1 MNSQSRAIEDVLRRE
16 DIPYK
21 IVGGLKFY
29 ERKEIKDIISYLR
42 LIANQDDNL
51 ALVRI
56 INEPK
61 RGIGKTSLDKIND
74 LAIEN
79 QTSMYEII
87 KNADKFIPRIFENSR
102 ELVNLVE
109 DLKESEMSVPDLIK
123 TVLDRSGYVKA
134 LETENTVEAESRIE
148 NLEEF
153 LTVANEFDD
162 EEADKSLNNFLQN
175 ISLSS
180 DTDDLEDE
188 NDQVTLMTLHSAK
201 GLEYKVVFL
210 IGMEEGIFPGHQ
222 SMDNPGEIEEER
234 RLFYVGITRA
244 KEKLFLTFAKRRTIF
259 GSTSYNPPSRFV
271 GEIPSELLDGYSDAM
286 SVNSRDSFD
295 DSPYSEW
302 SYGKKTNSYGYKY
315 GTSGTKVESHIASSD
330 EVKSINNGYKFRTAE
345 SFLANL
351 DRKKA
356 TPTDI
361 SNYKVGQKVNHK
373 KFGIGK
379 ITNLEAEGD
388 DIKVDIEFEKAGHKR
403 LMARFANLEIIEE

>member
-1 MNSQSRAIEDVLRRE
+1 
-16 DIPYK
+16 
-21 IVGGLKFY
+21 
-29 ERKEIKDIISYLR
+29 
-42 LIANQDDNL
+42 
-51 ALVRI
+51 
-56 INEPK
+56 
-61 RGIGKTSLDKIND
+61 
-74 LAIEN
+74 
-79 QTSMYEII
+79 MYEII
-87 KNADKFIPRIFENSR
+87 KNADQYIPRIYETSR
-102 ELVNLVE
+102 SFINVIEELK
-109 DLKESEMSVPDLIK
+109 DSELSVPDLIK
-123 TVLDRSGYVKA
+123 TVLEKSGYVKA
-134 LETENTVEAESRIE
+134 LEAENTVEAESRIE

-222 SMDNPGEIEEER
+222 SMDNPEDIEEER

-244 KEKLFLTFAKRRTIF
+244 KEKLFLSFAKRRTIF

-271 GEIPSELLDGYSDAM
+271 GEIPSDLLDGYHDAM
-286 SVNSRDSFD
+286 SIRKTEDSFD
-295 DSPYSEW
+295 DNPYSEW
-302 SYGKKTNSYGYKY
+302 SYGKKTNSFGYKY
-315 GTSGTKVESHIASSD
+315 GSGSKIESHIASSD
-330 EVKSINNGYKFRTAE
+330 EIKNINSGYKFRTAE

-351 DRKKA
+351 DKKKA

-373 KFGIGK
+373 KFGVGK

-388 DIKVDIEFEKAGHKR
+388 DLKVDIEFEKAGHKR

>member
-21 IVGGLKFY
+21 IIGGLKFY

-42 LIANQDDNL
+42 IIANQNDNL
-51 ALVRI
+51 ALVRV

-61 RGIGKTSLDKIND
+61 RGIWKTSLDKIED

-79 QTSMYEII
+79 ETSMYEII
-87 KNADKFIPRIFENSR
+87 KNADQYIPRIYEASR
-102 ELVNLVE
+102 SFINVIEELK
-109 DLKESEMSVPDLIK
+109 DSELSVPDLIK
-123 TVLDRSGYVKA
+123 TVLEKSGYVKA
-134 LETENTVEAESRIE
+134 LEAENTVEAESRIE

-222 SMDNPGEIEEER
+222 SMDNPEDIEEER

-244 KEKLFLTFAKRRTIF
+244 KEKLFLSFAKRRTIF

-271 GEIPSELLDGYSDAM
+271 GEIPSDLLDGYHDAM
-286 SVNSRDSFD
+286 SVKKSGDSFD
-295 DSPYSEW
+295 DNPYSEW

-315 GTSGTKVESHIASSD
+315 GSSSKVESHFASSD
-330 EVKSINNGYKFRTAE
+330 EIKNINSGYKFRTAE

-351 DRKKA
+351 DKKKA

-373 KFGIGK
+373 KFGVGK